1 MIDWLF
7 SNQNLLAW
15 LSALS
20 VLTFV
25 TSLIA
30 LPWIAGMIPQNYF
43 ANNKNSQLP
52 FRKNH
57 SYFFLASKIGKNI
70 LGFVILCGGVLM
82 LFLPGQGIL
91 TIFIGMF
98 LMDYPG
104 KKVIERRLIGHNL
117 VLKSLNWVRAK
128 GGHPP
133 IKVFADKN
141 SDH

>member
-52 FRKNH
+52 FKKNH

-133 IKVFADKN
+133 IKVFADKI
-141 SDH
+141 SGH